1 MVKKMFLEK
10 GDRITL
16 IITLDEMDGKQVI
29 SVLVD
34 RLPALNPNILGAS
47 ELPWAKKTELVET
60 PPVKP
65 AGAELPVV
73 GV

>member
-1 MVKKMFLEK
+1 MKVVKKMFLEK

-16 IITLDEMDGKQVI
+16 IITLEEVDGKQVI

-34 RLPALNPNILGAS
+34 RLPALNPNLLGA
-47 ELPWAKKTELVET
+47 KKMEVKIET
-60 PPVKP
+60 PPVQP
-65 AGAELPVV
+65 AGAELPAV

>member
-1 MVKKMFLEK
+1 MYLEK

-16 IITLDEMDGKQVI
+16 IITLEEVDGKQII

-34 RLPALNPNILGAS
+34 RLPALNPNLLG
-47 ELPWAKKTELVET
+47 AKKTEVET
-60 PPVKP
+60 PPVQP
-65 AGAELPVV
+65 AGAELPTT